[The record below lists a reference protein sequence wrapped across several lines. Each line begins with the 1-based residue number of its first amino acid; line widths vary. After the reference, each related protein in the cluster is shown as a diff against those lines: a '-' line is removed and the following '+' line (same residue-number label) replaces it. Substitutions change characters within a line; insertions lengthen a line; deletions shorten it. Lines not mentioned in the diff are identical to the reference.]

1 MITMR
6 VMGVLVS
13 ALGTRTAPILPV
25 PGDDVA
31 HLPPKGAPHGR
42 RLPGDGPL
50 RRLRVEHG
58 SRTEAPALPLLPAH
72 RHRLDQGLA
81 ADLRGRGVR
90 LGGGPCHPPAPR
102 HHTGGAAP
110 PRCPTPPL

>member
-58 SRTEAPALPLLPAH
+58 SRTDASALPLLPAH

-90 LGGGPCHPPAPR
+90 LGGGAGPPPPGPPHAWPIALPR
-102 HHTGGAAP
+102 
-110 PRCPTPPL
+110 

>member
-31 HLPPKGAPHGR
+31 HLPPRGAPHGR
-42 RLPGDGPL
+42 RLPRDGPL
-50 RRLRVEHG
+50 RRVRVEHG
-58 SRTEAPALPLLPAH
+58 PRTDAPALSLLPAH

-81 ADLRGRGVR
+81 ADLRRGGLR
-90 LGGGPCHPPAPR
+90 LGGGAGHAR
-102 HHTGGAAP
+102 
-110 PRCPTPPL
+110 